1 MGFFRT
7 ISSERKRNNRPEQLI
22 INSGSCKTSLKKN
35 GAGKS
40 VTADSI
46 RYVIK
51 SKKKKKKKTIFEGFT
66 RVKNSVDVKFNISLS
81 AKGEMWGFPDSRLNK
96 HHI

>member
-1 MGFFRT
+1 MGVFQNNFRAFNNCKDIVGLFRT
-7 ISSERKRNNRPEQLI
+7 ISSERNRNNRPEQLI

-51 SKKKKKKKTIFEGFT
+51 AKKYTIFEGFT
-66 RVKNSVDVKFNISLS
+66 
-81 AKGEMWGFPDSRLNK
+81 
-96 HHI
+96 